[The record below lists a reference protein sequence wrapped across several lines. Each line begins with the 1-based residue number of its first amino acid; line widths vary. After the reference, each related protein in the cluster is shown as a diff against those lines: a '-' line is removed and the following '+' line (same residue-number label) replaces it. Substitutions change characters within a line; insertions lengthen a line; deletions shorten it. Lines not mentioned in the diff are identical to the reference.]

1 MQNRGL
7 TTQEK
12 SWVLYD
18 WANSSFGIIV
28 VTAVLPIWVVK
39 VGQNTGFSGAQTTAF
54 WSYANAFST
63 FLVAIAAP
71 ILGAIADYAGFKKR
85 LFTWFTLIGI
95 FGTVGLALV
104 PDNKIWWLLFIF
116 MLANIG
122 YSAANIFYDAFL
134 TDVTTDIRMNRVSSA
149 GYGFGYLGGV
159 IPFVIFYLLRGLM
172 TPTTGVM
179 FAFMLASVWWLLWT
193 IPMWRTVNQ
202 VNFLPTPQQPFTEA
216 IQRIITTIKNIAK
229 YPDIAWFLLA
239 YFFYIDGVNTIFTEA
254 TMFGAAVGIKMTT
267 LLTVLLAVQIIAFP
281 SSIIYGR
288 LANYFGTRKVLV
300 GGIAIYIG
308 ITIYALFI
316 HHAIEFF
323 VLAILVGTSQ
333 GGIQALSRSYFGK
346 LVPKDQA
353 SEFFGFYNIF
363 GKFSAILGPL
373 LFGTVAQMTGQ
384 VQLAAGSLIVLFGV
398 GLAVFI
404 FTPTRAD

>member
-28 VTAVLPIWVVK
+28 VTAVLPIWVAK

-95 FGTVGLALV
+95 IGTVGLALV

-239 YFFYIDGVNTIFTEA
+239 YFFISMVLIQF
-254 TMFGAAVGIKMTT
+254 
-267 LLTVLLAVQIIAFP
+267 LLRQQCLVLL
-281 SSIIYGR
+281 
-288 LANYFGTRKVLV
+288 LASK
-300 GGIAIYIG
+300 
-308 ITIYALFI
+308 
-316 HHAIEFF
+316 
-323 VLAILVGTSQ
+323 
-333 GGIQALSRSYFGK
+333 
-346 LVPKDQA
+346 
-353 SEFFGFYNIF
+353 
-363 GKFSAILGPL
+363 
-373 LFGTVAQMTGQ
+373 
-384 VQLAAGSLIVLFGV
+384 
-398 GLAVFI
+398 
-404 FTPTRAD
+404 

>member
-1 MQNRGL
+1 
-7 TTQEK
+7 
-12 SWVLYD
+12 
-18 WANSSFGIIV
+18 
-28 VTAVLPIWVVK
+28 
-39 VGQNTGFSGAQTTAF
+39 
-54 WSYANAFST
+54 
-63 FLVAIAAP
+63 
-71 ILGAIADYAGFKKR
+71 
-85 LFTWFTLIGI
+85 
-95 FGTVGLALV
+95 
-104 PDNKIWWLLFIF
+104 
-116 MLANIG
+116 
-122 YSAANIFYDAFL
+122 
-134 TDVTTDIRMNRVSSA
+134 
-149 GYGFGYLGGV
+149 
-159 IPFVIFYLLRGLM
+159 
-172 TPTTGVM
+172 
-179 FAFMLASVWWLLWT
+179 
-193 IPMWRTVNQ
+193 
-202 VNFLPTPQQPFTEA
+202 
-216 IQRIITTIKNIAK
+216 
-229 YPDIAWFLLA
+229 
-239 YFFYIDGVNTIFTEA
+239 
-254 TMFGAAVGIKMTT
+254 MTT

-333 GGIQALSRSYFGK
+333 GGIQALSRSYFGR

-398 GLAVFI
+398 GLAVVI
-404 FTPTRAD
+404 FTPTRAE

>member
-1 MQNRGL
+1 M
-7 TTQEK
+7 
-12 SWVLYD
+12 
-18 WANSSFGIIV
+18 
-28 VTAVLPIWVVK
+28 
-39 VGQNTGFSGAQTTAF
+39 
-54 WSYANAFST
+54 
-63 FLVAIAAP
+63 VAIAAP

-85 LFTWFTLIGI
+85 LFTLFTLIGI

-193 IPMWRTVNQ
+193 IPMWRTVDQ

-300 GGIAIYIG
+300 G
-308 ITIYALFI
+308 
-316 HHAIEFF
+316 
-323 VLAILVGTSQ
+323 TSQ